1 MKEKKSMKR
10 LEKAAIHLFSEKG
23 YEATT
28 VRNICDAIEITPP
41 SLYYY
46 FDSKENL
53 YLHVVEQCEQAHRAA
68 VEEAM
73 EACHQVTAEER
84 LGHLFEA
91 LVVFHGKERDLY
103 EFWLRSFLFP
113 PVSLKSKIQEM
124 TEEWRE
130 EYQKMLA
137 DFLNNSAADSLPF
150 TEIIDV
156 LEAFQK
162 LVLGHILSISTGR
175 TSPSKEKTRHTW
187 NQFWNGIQ

>member
-10 LEKAAIHLFSEKG
+10 LEKASIKLFSEKG

-28 VRNICDAIEITPP
+28 IRDICQDVEITAP

-46 FDSKENL
+46 FESKESL
-53 YLHVVEQCEQAHRAA
+53 YLHVVEQCEKAHREA

-73 EACHQVTAEER
+73 ETCNQETAEKR

-91 LVVFHGKERDLY
+91 LVAFHQKEQDLY

-113 PVSLKSKIQEM
+113 PASLKHKLEEM
-124 TEEWRE
+124 TVSWRE
-130 EYQKMLA
+130 EYQKMLI
-137 DFLNNSAADSLPF
+137 DFLNSSAEDSLPSI
-150 TEIIDV
+150 EISDV

-162 LVLGHILSISTGR
+162 LVLGHILSISIGR
-175 TSPSKEKTRHTW
+175 TSPSKEKTEQTW
-187 NQFWNGIQ
+187 NQFWNGIP